1 MAGIFI
7 LLFFYFA
14 GTLLSAVI
22 GNFIPGSVLGMLLL
36 FVSLTLKII
45 KPAQIRSAALF
56 FLDNMMLFFIPIGV
70 GLVTSYALIGKYLA
84 AIVVAS
90 AISTILVIAVVGLLT
105 QKMVKKQ
112 A

>member
-14 GTLLSAVI
+14 GTLLSALI

-36 FVSLTLKII
+36 FLSLALRII
-45 KPAQIRSAALF
+45 KPAQIRNAALF

-70 GLVTSYALIGKYLA
+70 GLITSYALIGKYLA
-84 AIVVAS
+84 AIVV